1 MVLVLVMSL
10 LLRYGNGEL
19 SKTML
24 EHNKPLWSQ
33 CCREPQTTQTST
45 SISVLE
51 ETTCFYLTLS
61 GPQLLICEF

>member
-1 MVLVLVMSL
+1 MILVLVMSL
-10 LLRYGNGEL
+10 LLSNGEL

-24 EHNKPLWSQ
+24 EQNKPLWSQ
-33 CCREPQTTQTST
+33 CCREPQTTQTTT

-51 ETTCFYLTLS
+51 ETICFYLTLS